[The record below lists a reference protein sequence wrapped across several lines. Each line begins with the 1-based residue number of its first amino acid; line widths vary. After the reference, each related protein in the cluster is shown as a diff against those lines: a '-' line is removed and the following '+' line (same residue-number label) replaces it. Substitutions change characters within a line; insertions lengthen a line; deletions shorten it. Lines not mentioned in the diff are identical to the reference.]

1 VRGDGVTDLANPPG
15 DQPTAPE
22 HRTGN
27 GHGPYTGDPQLWG
40 YKPKPAEDLREE
52 ILSPPSGGP
61 SVHYERYWVT
71 GHLSLAGERID
82 RPLLFKH
89 CRFEYPPKLTGAHA
103 SGGISLVD
111 CKMPGLD
118 ANRLSVDGDLV
129 LEDVCVKGTISL
141 CGARVT
147 GHLRCTKSRFT
158 ATDVKSF
165 DGRGMIV
172 TGSALFDGKFRNR
185 GEFVLASARID
196 GSVDMSLAL
205 FASKTGVAIRA
216 DGMRV
221 GTGLHLSRGFRAE
234 GSVLLTE
241 AHITGEFKC
250 SGGSFDALTA
260 GGMAIDAHLIEA
272 GEICFDNYKEKRNGR
287 VLRFQAEGEV
297 CLDGGKVAARVS
309 CNGGDFRNPGG
320 IALGGNGL
328 DCRDLRLGQGFS
340 ATGQVQLIG
349 ARITHELNCTKG
361 SFTNGGDVAL
371 NADAL
376 VCDGRVY
383 LNGGF
388 TATGAVQFHNA
399 RIKTE
404 LNCTDGIFT
413 DLCAGGL
420 TCDGNVYMNR
430 EFTSN
435 GWVELFDAGVGR
447 ELNCHDGAFKSLN
460 AQRLNVGAKFDWR
473 PREVPAAV
481 DVSFADVGLLWD
493 REGSWPEGQDQ
504 TVLDGFNFRNLG
516 GDVGSEKNGDAV
528 RYRINWLKH
537 AGYAPNVYHQL
548 SQIYRQKGMSGEA
561 KKISIAG
568 QRDRR
573 KRGGLTWESKW
584 WSRFLDFTVRYGY
597 KMYRPLFAIAII
609 GVVGAVLFYLA
620 KSHNLIEP
628 VGNSAAM
635 DVNANN
641 CTPRYPCFVPYTY
654 AFELLF
660 PVINL
665 RQVNY
670 WLPSA
675 ATWPGFFLLAY
686 VWMAIA
692 TGWAISVA
700 VAAGIG
706 HLFSR
711 QG

>member
-1 VRGDGVTDLANPPG
+1 MTGVTDLA
-15 DQPTAPE
+15 

-27 GHGPYTGDPQLWG
+27 GHSPSRATHSWGG
-40 YKPKPAEDLREE
+40 YKPIPAAEMRKK
-52 ILSPPSGGP
+52 ILSPASGGA
-61 SVHYERYWVT
+61 SGRYEEYWVV
-71 GHLSLAGERID
+71 GRLSLAGERID
-82 RPLLFKH
+82 RPLLFKR
-89 CRFEYPPKLTGAHA
+89 CEFEYPPELTGAHA
-103 SGGISLVD
+103 LGGISLVN
-111 CKMPGLD
+111 CKMPGLN

-147 GHLRCTKSRFT
+147 GHLRCTKSQFT

-172 TGSALFDGKFRNR
+172 TGSALFDGKFSTR

-196 GSVDMSLAL
+196 GSVNMSCAL
-205 FASKTGVAIRA
+205 FTSKTGVAIRA

-221 GTGLHLSRGFRAE
+221 GIGLHLSRGFRAE

-241 AHITGEFKC
+241 AHIAGEFKC

-260 GGMAIDAHLIEA
+260 GGMAIDAQLIEA
-272 GEICFDNYKEKRNGR
+272 GEICFDNYEERNGR
-287 VLRFQAEGEV
+287 VFRFQAEGEV
-297 CLDGGKVAARVS
+297 CLNGGKVAGRVS
-309 CNGGDFRNPGG
+309 CNGGEFRNPDG
-320 IALGGNGL
+320 IALRGNGL

-361 SFTNGGDVAL
+361 SFINGSNDAL

-383 LNGGF
+383 LNEGF
-388 TATGAVQFHNA
+388 TAIGTVHFHNA

-404 LNCTDGIFT
+404 LNCTGGIFT
-413 DLCAGGL
+413 GLFAGGL
-420 TCDGNVYMNR
+420 TCDGNVYMNDG
-430 EFTSN
+430 FTSN
-435 GWVELFDAGVGR
+435 GEVELLDGGVGR
-447 ELNCHDGAFKSLN
+447 ELNCQGGAFKSLN
-460 AQRLNVGAKFDWR
+460 AQRLNVGARFDWR

-493 REGSWPEGQDQ
+493 RKGSWPEGQDQ
-504 TVLDGFNFRNLG
+504 TVLDGFNFRNLR
-516 GDVGSEKNGDAV
+516 GDVGSGKNGDAV
-528 RYRINWLKH
+528 RYRINWLKR
-537 AGYAPNVYHQL
+537 ARYAPNMYRQL
-548 SQIYRQKGMSGEA
+548 SQIYRQKGMTGEA

-584 WSRFLDFTVRYGY
+584 WNRFLDFTVRYGY
-597 KMYRPLFAIAII
+597 KMYRPLIAMAII
-609 GVVGAVLFYLA
+609 GVVGAVLFYIA

-628 VGNSAAM
+628 VGPGAAEGI
-635 DVNANN
+635 NANN
-641 CTPRYPCFVPYTY
+641 CKPSYPCFVPYTY

-711 QG
+711 QD

>member
-1 VRGDGVTDLANPPG
+1 MTGVTDLANPP
-15 DQPTAPE
+15 APE
-22 HRTGN
+22 HPTGN
-27 GHGPYTGDPQLWG
+27 GHGPYMGDPQLG
-40 YKPKPAEDLREE
+40 CYKPIPAAEVREK
-52 ILSPPSGGP
+52 ILSAAPGGP
-61 SVHYERYWVT
+61 GDHYEWYWVT
-71 GHLSLAGERID
+71 GPLSLAGERID
-82 RPLLFKH
+82 CPLLFKH
-89 CRFEYPPKLTGAHA
+89 CRFEWPPELTGAHA

-172 TGSALFDGKFRNR
+172 TGSALFDGKFRTR

-196 GSVDMSLAL
+196 GSVDMSRAL

-221 GTGLHLSRGFRAE
+221 GIGLHLSRGFRAE

-241 AHITGEFKC
+241 AHIAGEFKC
-250 SGGSFDALTA
+250 SGGSFDAPTA
-260 GGMAIDAHLIEA
+260 GGMAIDAQLIEA

-297 CLDGGKVAARVS
+297 CLDGGRVAGRVS
-309 CNGGDFRNPGG
+309 CNGGDFRNPDG
-320 IALGGNGL
+320 IALRGNGL

-340 ATGQVQLIG
+340 ATGKVQLIG

-361 SFTNGGDVAL
+361 SFTNGSDVAL

-383 LNGGF
+383 LNEV
-388 TATGAVQFHNA
+388 TATGTVQFYNA

-413 DLCAGGL
+413 DLRAGGL

-430 EFTSN
+430 GFTSN
-435 GWVELFDAGVGR
+435 GEVELLDAGVGR
-447 ELNCHDGAFKSLN
+447 ELNCEGGAFKSLK
-460 AQRLNVGAKFDWR
+460 AQRLNVGAKFGWR
-473 PREVPAAV
+473 PREVPAEV
-481 DVSFADVGLLWD
+481 DVSFADVGLLLD
-493 REGSWPEGQDQ
+493 GEGSWPEGQDK
-504 TVLDGFNFRNLG
+504 TVLNGFNFRILG
-516 GDVGSEKNGDAV
+516 EDAGPGKNGDAV
-528 RYRINWLKH
+528 RYRINWLKR
-537 AGYAPNVYHQL
+537 ARYAPNVYRQL

-620 KSHNLIEP
+620 KSNNLIQP
-628 VGNSAAM
+628 VGSSAVEG
-635 DVNANN
+635 VNANN
-641 CTPRYPCFVPYTY
+641 CTPDYPCFVPYTY

-692 TGWAISVA
+692 AGWAISVA

-711 QG
+711 QD

>member
-1 VRGDGVTDLANPPG
+1 MTDLANPVE
-15 DQPTAPE
+15 DQPTGPE
-22 HRTGN
+22 HWTGN
-27 GHGPYTGDPQLWG
+27 GHGPRTGDPQLG
-40 YKPKPAEDLREE
+40 DYKPIQAEDMRKE
-52 ILSPPSGGP
+52 ILSSAPDGP
-61 SVHYERYWVT
+61 SDPYEGYWVT
-71 GHLSLAGERID
+71 GSLSLAGERID
-82 RPLLFKH
+82 RPLLFKR
-89 CRFEYPPKLTGAHA
+89 CWFERPLELTGAQA

-111 CKMPGLD
+111 CKMPGLE

-129 LEDVCVKGTISL
+129 LEDVCVKGTISR

-158 ATDVKSF
+158 STDVKSF

-172 TGSALFDGKFRNR
+172 TGSALFDGKVRSR

-196 GSVDMSLAL
+196 GSVDMSRAH

-221 GTGLHLSRGFRAE
+221 GIGLHLSRGFRAE

-241 AHITGEFKC
+241 AHIAGKVKC

-260 GGMAIDAHLIEA
+260 GGMAIDAQLIEA
-272 GEICFDNYKEKRNGR
+272 GEVCFDDYKEKRNRR

-297 CLDGGKVAARVS
+297 SLDGGKIAGRVS
-309 CNGGDFRNPGG
+309 CNGGDFRNPGT
-320 IALGGNGL
+320 IALRGNGL
-328 DCRDLRLGQGFS
+328 DCRDLWLGHGFS

-349 ARITHELNCTKG
+349 ARITHELNCTEG
-361 SFTNGGDVAL
+361 SFANGSDIAL

-383 LNGGF
+383 LDRGF
-388 TATGAVQFHNA
+388 TAAGIVQFHNA

-420 TCDGNVYMNR
+420 TCDGNVFMNG

-435 GWVELFDAGVGR
+435 RVELSDADVGR
-447 ELNCHDGAFKSLN
+447 ELNCKGGAFKSLD
-460 AQRLNVGAKFDWR
+460 AQRLSVAAKFDWR

-493 REGSWPEGQDQ
+493 REGSWPGGQDQ
-504 TVLDGFNFRNLG
+504 TVLDGFNFRNLR
-516 GDVGSEKNGDAV
+516 GDVGSGKNGDAV

-537 AGYAPNVYHQL
+537 ARYAPNMYHQL

-561 KKISIAG
+561 KEISIAG

-620 KSHNLIEP
+620 KSNNLIEP
-628 VGNSAAM
+628 VGSGAVKG
-635 DVNANN
+635 VNANE
-641 CTPRYPCFVPYTY
+641 CTPHYPCFVPYTY

-706 HLFSR
+706 HLLSR
-711 QG
+711 QD

>member
-1 VRGDGVTDLANPPG
+1 MTDLATPLAG
-15 DQPTAPE
+15 QPTAPE
-22 HRTGN
+22 HRNGN
-27 GHGPYTGDPQLWG
+27 GHRPWTGDPQLG
-40 YKPKPAEDLREE
+40 CYKPIRAAVMRKE
-52 ILSPPSGGP
+52 ILSPTPGGP
-61 SVHYERYWVT
+61 GGHYEGYYVAGT
-71 GHLSLAGERID
+71 LSLAGERIE

-111 CKMPGLD
+111 CEMPGLD

-129 LEDVCVKGTISL
+129 LEDVYVKGTISL

-172 TGSALFDGKFRNR
+172 TGSALFDGKFRTR

-196 GSVDMSLAL
+196 GSVDMSRAL

-221 GTGLHLSRGFRAE
+221 GIGLHLSRGFRAE

-241 AHITGEFKC
+241 AHVAGEFKC
-250 SGGSFDALTA
+250 SGGSFDALTP
-260 GGMAIDAHLIEA
+260 GGMAIDAQLIEA
-272 GEICFDNYKEKRNGR
+272 GEICFDNCQERNGR

-297 CLDGGKVAARVS
+297 CLNGGKVAGRVS
-309 CNGGDFRNPGG
+309 CNGGDFRNPDG
-320 IALGGNGL
+320 IALRGNGL
-328 DCRDLRLGQGFS
+328 DCRDLRLGKDFS
-340 ATGQVQLIG
+340 ATGQVQFIG

-361 SFTNGGDVAL
+361 SFINGSGVAL

-383 LNGGF
+383 LNEV
-388 TATGAVQFHNA
+388 TATGTVQFYNA

-413 DLCAGGL
+413 DLRAGGL
-420 TCDGNVYMNR
+420 TCDGNVYMNGK
-430 EFTSN
+430 FTSS
-435 GWVELFDAGVGR
+435 GTVELSDAGVGR
-447 ELNCHDGAFKSLN
+447 ELNCRGGAFKILQ

-473 PREVPAAV
+473 PREVLAEV
-481 DVSFADVGLLWD
+481 DVSFADVSLLLD
-493 REGSWPEGQDQ
+493 GEGSWPEGQDK
-504 TVLDGFNFRNLG
+504 TVLDGFNFRILG
-516 GDVGSEKNGDAV
+516 EDAGPGKNGDAV
-528 RYRINWLKH
+528 HYRINWLKH
-537 AGYAPNVYHQL
+537 AKYAPNVYHQL

-584 WSRFLDFTVRYGY
+584 WNRFLDFTVRYGY

-609 GVVGAVLFYLA
+609 GVVGAVLFYVA

-628 VGNSAAM
+628 VGGSAVKGV
-635 DVNANN
+635 DANR
-641 CTPRYPCFVPYTY
+641 CTPNYPCFVPYTY

-692 TGWAISVA
+692 TGWTISVA

-711 QG
+711 RD

>member
-1 VRGDGVTDLANPPG
+1 VTGVTDLASPR
-15 DQPTAPE
+15 PTAPE

-27 GHGPYTGDPQLWG
+27 GHGPYTGDPQLGG
-40 YKPKPAEDLREE
+40 YEPKPAEEIRKE
-52 ILSPPSGGP
+52 ILSPASGG
-61 SVHYERYWVT
+61 SGDHYERYLVL
-71 GHLSLAGERID
+71 GSLSLAGERID

-141 CGARVT
+141 CEARVT
-147 GHLRCTKSRFT
+147 GDLRCTKSRFT

-172 TGSALFDGKFRNR
+172 TGSALFDGRFRTW

-196 GSVDMSLAL
+196 GRVDMSRAL
-205 FASKTGVAIRA
+205 FESKTGVAIRA

-221 GTGLHLSRGFRAE
+221 GIGLHLSRGFRAE

-241 AHITGEFKC
+241 AHIAGEFKC

-260 GGMAIDAHLIEA
+260 GGMAIDAQLIEA
-272 GEICFDNYKEKRNGR
+272 GEICFDNYKDGRNGR
-287 VLRFQAEGEV
+287 VFRFQAEGEV
-297 CLDGGKVAARVS
+297 CLDGGKVAGRVS
-309 CNGGDFRNPGG
+309 CNGGDFRNPDG
-320 IALGGNGL
+320 IALRGNGL

-340 ATGQVQLIG
+340 ATGLVQLIG
-349 ARITHELNCTKG
+349 ARMTHELNCTKG
-361 SFTNGGDVAL
+361 SFTNGSDVAL

-383 LNGGF
+383 LNDGF
-388 TATGAVQFHNA
+388 RATGPVHFHNA

-420 TCDGNVYMNR
+420 TCDGNVYMNDK
-430 EFTSN
+430 FTSS
-435 GWVELFDAGVGR
+435 GTVELLDAGVGR
-447 ELNCHDGAFKSLN
+447 ELNCGGGAFKILK
-460 AQRLNVGAKFDWR
+460 AQRLNVGAKFEWR
-473 PREVPAAV
+473 PREVPAEV
-481 DVSFADVGLLWD
+481 DVSFADVGLLLD
-493 REGSWPEGQDQ
+493 GEGSWPEGQNK
-504 TVLDGFNFRNLG
+504 TVLNGFNFRILG
-516 GDVGSEKNGDAV
+516 EDAGPEKKGDAV

-537 AGYAPNVYHQL
+537 AKYAPNVYRQL

-573 KRGGLTWESKW
+573 KRGGLTWESKCW
-584 WSRFLDFTVRYGY
+584 NRFLDFTVRYGY

-620 KSHNLIEP
+620 KSNNLIQP
-628 VGNSAAM
+628 VASSAGNR
-635 DVNANN
+635 VNANI

-675 ATWPGFFLLAY
+675 ATWPGFLLLAY

-711 QG
+711 QD

>member
-1 VRGDGVTDLANPPG
+1 MTGVTDLVDPLE
-15 DQPTAPE
+15 DQSTGPE
-22 HRTGN
+22 RRTGN
-27 GHGPYTGDPQLWG
+27 GHGPPGDLQLG
-40 YKPKPAEDLREE
+40 CYKPKPAKEVREE
-52 ILSPPSGGP
+52 ILLRASDGP
-61 SVHYERYWVT
+61 SDPYKDYWVT
-71 GHLSLAGERID
+71 GPLSLAGERID
-82 RPLLFKH
+82 RPVLFKN
-89 CRFEYPPKLTGAHA
+89 CMFEYPLELTGAHV

-111 CKMPGLD
+111 CKMPELD

-172 TGSALFDGKFRNR
+172 TGSALFDGEFRSR

-196 GSVDMSLAL
+196 GSVDMSRAH
-205 FASKTGVAIRA
+205 FVSKTGVAIRA

-221 GTGLHLSRGFRAE
+221 GIGLHLSRGFRAE

-241 AHITGEFKC
+241 AHIAGEVKC
-250 SGGSFDALTA
+250 SGGSFDSLTA
-260 GGMAIDAHLIEA
+260 GGMAIDAQLIEA
-272 GEICFDNYKEKRNGR
+272 GEMCFDDYIEKRYGR
-287 VLRFQAEGEV
+287 VFRFQAEGEV
-297 CLDGGKVAARVS
+297 CLDGGKVAGRVS
-309 CNGGDFRNPGG
+309 CNGGVFRNPDG
-320 IALGGNGL
+320 IALRGNGL

-340 ATGQVQLIG
+340 ATGLVQLIG
-349 ARITHELNCTKG
+349 ARMTHELNCTKG
-361 SFTNGGDVAL
+361 SFTNGSAVAL

-383 LNGGF
+383 LNEV
-388 TATGAVQFHNA
+388 TATGTVQFYNA

-413 DLCAGGL
+413 DLRAGGL
-420 TCDGNVYMNR
+420 TCDGNVYMNGK
-430 EFTSN
+430 FTSN
-435 GWVELFDAGVGR
+435 RVELSDVGVGH
-447 ELNCHDGAFKSLN
+447 ELNCEGGAFKSLK

-481 DVSFADVGLLWD
+481 DVSFADVGLLFD
-493 REGSWPEGQDQ
+493 GEGSWPEGQDK
-504 TVLDGFNFRNLG
+504 TVLNGFNFRILG
-516 GDVGSEKNGDAV
+516 EDAGPGKNGDAV
-528 RYRINWLKH
+528 HYRINWLKR
-537 AGYAPNVYHQL
+537 ASYAPNVYRQL

-561 KKISIAG
+561 KKISIEG

-584 WSRFLDFTVRYGY
+584 WNRFLDFTVRYGY

-620 KSHNLIEP
+620 QSKNLIEP
-628 VGNSAAM
+628 VGSGAPSH
-635 DVNANN
+635 VNANN
-641 CTPRYPCFVPYTY
+641 CTSQYPCFVPYTY

-711 QG
+711 QD